1 MDFRRPSSLDEY
13 DKLVIR
19 MNTPRVVID
28 NAVCATA
35 TLVKVDSAREHGIL
49 LEAVQVLTDLNLC
62 IRKAYIASDGK
73 WFMDVFHVTDH
84 NGNKLRDESVL
95 SCIQRSLATRN
106 TASPTSLC
114 SPDETALELTGT
126 DRPGLL
132 SEVFAVLTELH
143 CSVVNASVWTH
154 RGRIA
159 SVIHVKDEE
168 SGSPIEDAHKI
179 SCIEDRLR
187 SVLKGDSGDIRR
199 AKTAVAMDVTHTER
213 RLHQLMF
220 ADRDYERIP
229 AEPSTSPPTSSV
241 TVQNCLD
248 RGYSVVGVQCKDRPK
263 LLFDIVCTL
272 TDMQYVVFHATIY
285 THFGEA
291 FQEFY
296 IRHADGCPVNS
307 EAERRRVIQCL
318 RAAIERRA
326 TEGLKLELRTS
337 DRRGLLSEV
346 TRTFRENG
354 LLVTR
359 AEVSTVDGQAVNT
372 FYVSTA
378 AGNPVDPKTIDS
390 VRSRVGAAALR
401 VKEDAPSLHENSN
414 GGRSSEA
421 HTGLGGGT
429 VLLSLSSLV
438 WRNLYNLGLIRS
450 YS

>member
-1 MDFRRPSSLDEY
+1 MPAF
-13 DKLVIR
+13 
-19 MNTPRVVID
+19 
-28 NAVCATA
+28 
-35 TLVKVDSAREHGIL
+35 
-49 LEAVQVLTDLNLC
+49 
-62 IRKAYIASDGK
+62 
-73 WFMDVFHVTDH
+73 
-84 NGNKLRDESVL
+84 VL
-95 SCIQRSLATRN
+95 SLFSLKSYPKPWLSVCHVCFQSLATRN

-291 FQEFY
+291 FQVRLF
-296 IRHADGCPVNS
+296 HPFHFFH
-307 EAERRRVIQCL
+307 
-318 RAAIERRA
+318 
-326 TEGLKLELRTS
+326 S
-337 DRRGLLSEV
+337 DSGS
-346 TRTFRENG
+346 
-354 LLVTR
+354 
-359 AEVSTVDGQAVNT
+359 
-372 FYVSTA
+372 
-378 AGNPVDPKTIDS
+378 
-390 VRSRVGAAALR
+390 
-401 VKEDAPSLHENSN
+401 
-414 GGRSSEA
+414 
-421 HTGLGGGT
+421 
-429 VLLSLSSLV
+429 
-438 WRNLYNLGLIRS
+438 
-450 YS
+450 